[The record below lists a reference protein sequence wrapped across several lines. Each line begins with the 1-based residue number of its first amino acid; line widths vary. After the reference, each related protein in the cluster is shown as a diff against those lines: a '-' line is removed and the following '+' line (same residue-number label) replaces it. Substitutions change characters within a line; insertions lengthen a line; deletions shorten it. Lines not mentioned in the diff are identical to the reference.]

1 MKKEQAIDILENK
14 LIEFRKLTYSELVEK
29 IGNQETFEGETQ
41 TGEPYQIEVDFFF
54 DDEKEKTL
62 RVTAMI
68 SYSFI
73 TDFAP
78 VTSDFIIAPNGKYIS
93 E

>member
-1 MKKEQAIDILENK
+1 MKKEEAIRNLENK
-14 LIEFRKLTYSELVEK
+14 LSEFRRLNYSDLLERVGK
-29 IGNQETFEGETQ
+29 QENFESETK

-73 TDFAP
+73 TNFSP
-78 VTSDFIIAPNGKYIS
+78 VTSDFIIAPNGRFIG

>member
-1 MKKEQAIDILENK
+1 MEKEEATKIIEDK
-14 LIEFRKLTYSELVEK
+14 LSEMRKLHYSELVEK
-29 IGNQETFEGETQ
+29 IGEQETFEGKTQ

-54 DDEKEKTL
+54 DNEKEKTL

-73 TDFAP
+73 TNFSP
-78 VTSDFIIAPNGKYIS
+78 VTSDFIIAPNGKFIG

>member
-14 LIEFRKLTYSELVEK
+14 LIEFRKLTYSELIER
-29 IGNQETFEGETQ
+29 IGKQETFEGETQ

-62 RVTAMI
+62 RVTGMI

-73 TDFAP
+73 TNFSP
-78 VTSDFIIAPNGKYIS
+78 VTSDFIIAPNGKFIG